1 MPYGSGPV
9 RFNPR
14 GEWDSGTAYGAY
26 DVVTRSGSSYWAK
39 LTPNV
44 GNDPEVNSPD
54 QWQLLARKGDT
65 GEQGFSASVWHNGS
79 GAPSG
84 ELGADGDYYLDN
96 DTGDTYQK
104 SSGSWS
110 SIGNIRGQQGDPGA
124 PGATWHS
131 GSGSPGGELGAD
143 GDYYLD
149 TDSDDIH
156 QKSSGSWSQIGSIR
170 GQQGE
175 PGEQGADGATWHSG
189 SGSPDVGLGGDG
201 DHYLDT
207 DAGDVYVKAEG
218 SWGQTCNIKGPQGDQ
233 GDQGPPGSGAEVGDI
248 KWVAHGDVPAG
259 WMECNGQSVSASEY
273 PDLFAKLGHT
283 FGGDGDTFNLPDLQD
298 RVVLSKSGS
307 RSIGA
312 SGGEETHCLS
322 IDEMPC
328 HDHGCC
334 NACGTFDIS
343 GTICGVAGFDASY
356 CCVCDSSPNTS
367 VLSCIW
373 GCDGYPNTMP
383 LCGTVSG
390 SGNFNANWQTE
401 TRGSDQAHNNMQPY
415 LVLMAVI
422 KVAA

>member
-39 LTPNV
+39 LTPDV

-65 GEQGFSASVWHNGS
+65 GEQGFSTSVWHNGS

-84 ELGADGDYYLDN
+84 EFGADGDYYLDN

-124 PGATWHS
+124 AGATWHS

-156 QKSSGSWSQIGSIR
+156 QKSSGSWSQIGTLR

-189 SGSPDVGLGGDG
+189 SGSPDSGLGGDG

-207 DAGDVYVKAEG
+207 DAGDVYVKTEG
-218 SWGQTCNIKGPQGDQ
+218 SWNQTCNIKGPQGDQ
-233 GDQGPPGSGAEVGDI
+233 GPPGSGSEVGDI

-273 PDLFAKLGHT
+273 PDLFAKLGYT
-283 FGGDGDTFNLPDLQD
+283 FGGYSDTFNLPDLQD

-307 RSIGA
+307 RSVGTC
-312 SGGEETHCLS
+312 GGEETHCLS
-322 IDEMPC
+322 IDEIPC
-328 HDHGCC
+328 HDHGGCSV
-334 NACGTFDIS
+334 CGTIDIS
-343 GTICGVAGFDASY
+343 GTICGVAGYDIGT
-356 CCVCDSSPNTS
+356 CCVCDSDPTLS
-367 VLSCIW
+367 VISCIW
-373 GCDGYPNTMP
+373 GCDGYPYTMP

-390 SGNFNANWQTE
+390 SGNFSANWQTE
-401 TRGSDQAHNNMQPY
+401 TRGGDQAHNNMQPY